1 MEHGTPLPDEQ
12 PYVVHNIKE
21 IIQIL
26 NDLSKQ
32 KAMLKVSFNAGNDVY
47 LTTVIAVDAKNH
59 AVHLDIGRDEAFN
72 RRLLASQQVVVSK
85 DDGVKIK
92 WTSTNLSVVTLP
104 DGQAIKVAL
113 PKNLIRLQRR
123 EFFRLATPIANPVSC
138 RIPIADE
145 ADPALNKTLELV
157 LVDVSLGG
165 VGVIVSDPLPPAL
178 VEGASFDRCEIN
190 FPDVGVASVT
200 LLVKNVIPMPM
211 KDGSTKYRVGL
222 QYVKPSRGNEGLIH
236 RYTFN
241 LERLAMAI
249 ANSE

>member
-1 MEHGTPLPDEQ
+1 MEYGTDLPDEQ
-12 PYVVHNIKE
+12 PYVVHNLKE

-32 KAMLKVSFNAGNDVY
+32 KATLKVSFNDGNDVY
-47 LTTVIAVDAKNH
+47 LTTVIEVDAKNH

-72 RRLLASQQVVVSK
+72 KRLLASKHVVLLK

-92 WTSTNLSVVTLP
+92 WKSANLSVVTLP
-104 DGQAIKVAL
+104 DGKAIKIAL
-113 PKNLIRLQRR
+113 PQNLIRLQRR
-123 EFFRLATPIANPVSC
+123 EFFRLATPIANPVPC
-138 RIPIADE
+138 RIPIANE
-145 ADPALNKTLELV
+145 TNPELNKTLELA

-165 VGVIVSDPLPPAL
+165 VGVIVSDPLDPAL
-178 VEGASFDRCEIN
+178 VEGASFDSCNIN
-190 FPDVGVASVT
+190 FPDVGVTSVT

-211 KDGSTKYRVGL
+211 KDGSIKYRVGL
-222 QYVKPSRGNEGLIH
+222 QYVEPTRGNEGLIH

-249 ANSE
+249 AKDE